1 MKPLAEQLRD
11 MDTTKLITVAH
22 DYMLTHNTMPGA
34 YATALLHHLTR
45 LHSHNRDMRRQLNR
59 INTAKHAA
67 PGEQIR
73 REIRAQL
80 KAIRAACDGIET
92 QTPHLR

>member
-1 MKPLAEQLRD
+1 
-11 MDTTKLITVAH
+11 MDTTKLITVTH
-22 DYMLTHNTMPGA
+22 DYMLTHNTMPAA
-34 YATALLHHLTR
+34 YATALLHHITQ
-45 LHSHNRDMRRQLNR
+45 LHAHNRDMRRQLHH

-73 REIRAQL
+73 REIRAHL
-80 KAIRAACDGIET
+80 KQIKTACDHIET